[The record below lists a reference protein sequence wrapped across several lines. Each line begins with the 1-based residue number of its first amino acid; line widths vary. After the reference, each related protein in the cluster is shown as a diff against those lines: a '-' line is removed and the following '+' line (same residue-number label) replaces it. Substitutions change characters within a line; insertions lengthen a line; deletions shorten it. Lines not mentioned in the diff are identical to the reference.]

1 MITSTKLLP
10 VHKRFDISFCCG
22 YGVYLMADG
31 GKKYLDFG
39 AGIAVNALGHC
50 HPKMV
55 AAITKQAQ
63 KLWHVS
69 NIYNINELNSYA
81 EKLTNSTF
89 ANYVFFCN
97 SGAEAIECTIKMIRR
112 HFYKKDQPQKYRII
126 TFTGAFHGRTIATIS
141 AAAKKKY
148 LEGFEP
154 ALPGFD
160 NVEFGNI
167 EAVKKAITEHTA
179 GILIEPIQGEE
190 GIRVSDKKFIQELR
204 KLADEKNLLLA
215 FDEVQCGMGR
225 TGHLFAYEHYQVKPD
240 IVATAKAIAGGFPL
254 GACLATTDAASG
266 MTLGVHGTTYGGNPL
281 AMAVAESVLDVM
293 MEPTFLPNVQ
303 KVAAELRAELEDL
316 QKKFPNLIDEVR
328 GLGLMLGI
336 KINQKIENTEV
347 VKKFIENGLL
357 TIPAGENVIRILP
370 PLIITSQHVAEAKE
384 KMEKSFA
391 SLMEFLSEN
400 HNSSSESVTSK
411 SRAAFDFKNKVLK
424 FFKLK

>member
-1 MITSTKLLP
+1 MTTSDKLLP
-10 VHKRFDISFCCG
+10 VHKRFDITFSHG
-22 YGVYLMADG
+22 EGIYLFAD

-39 AGIAVNALGHC
+39 AGIVVNALGHC

-55 AAITKQAQ
+55 EAITTQAK

-69 NIYNINELNSYA
+69 NIYNVNELNRYA
-81 EKLTNSTF
+81 DKLVNATF
-89 ANYVFFCN
+89 ADYVFFCN
-97 SGAEAIECTIKMIRR
+97 SGAESVECVIKMIRR
-112 HFYKKDQPQKYRII
+112 YFYTHGQPQKNRII

-167 EAVKKAITEHTA
+167 DAVRNAITENTA

-190 GIRVSDKKFIQELR
+190 GIKVSDKKFIQELR

-225 TGHLFAYEHYQVKPD
+225 LGHLFAYEYYGVKPD
-240 IVATAKAIAGGFPL
+240 IIASAKAIAGGFPL
-254 GACLATTDAASG
+254 GACLATKEAASG

-293 MEPTFLPNVQ
+293 LADNFFENVR
-303 KVAAELRAELEDL
+303 KIGAELRAELENLKKEFPDL
-316 QKKFPNLIDEVR
+316 IQEIR
-328 GLGLMLGI
+328 GVGLMLGL
-336 KINQKIENTEV
+336 KISDKIENTEL
-347 VKKFIENGLL
+347 VKRLLENGLL
-357 TIPAGENVIRILP
+357 VIPTGENVIRIMP
-370 PLIITSQHVAEAKE
+370 PLVITSQHINEAKNIIRE
-384 KMEKSFA
+384 V
-391 SLMEFLSEN
+391 L
-400 HNSSSESVTSK
+400 
-411 SRAAFDFKNKVLK
+411 RKV
-424 FFKLK
+424 

>member
-1 MITSTKLLP
+1 MTTSSKLLP
-10 VHKRFDISFCCG
+10 VHKRFDIAFSRG
-22 YGVYLMADG
+22 EGVYLFDND

-55 AAITKQAQ
+55 KAITKQAK

-69 NIYNINELNSYA
+69 NIYNGNELNNYA
-81 EKLTNSTF
+81 EKLTKAASF
-89 ANYVFFCN
+89 DLVFFCN
-97 SGAEAIECTIKMIRR
+97 SGAESVECAIKMMRR
-112 HFYKKDQPQKYRII
+112 HFYCKNQPQKNRII

-167 EAVKKAITEHTA
+167 AAVKNAINENTA

-190 GIRVSDKKFIQELR
+190 GIKVADKKFILELR
-204 KLADEKNLLLA
+204 KICDEKNLLLT

-225 TGHLFAYEHYQVKPD
+225 SGYLFAYEFFGVKPD

-254 GACLATTDAASG
+254 GACLATKDAASG

-281 AMAVAESVLDVM
+281 AMAVADSVLEVI
-293 MEPTFLPNVQ
+293 
-303 KVAAELRAELEDL
+303 L
-316 QKKFPNLIDEVR
+316 QKNFLENVRKVGEELKTELQNLKKIFPDFIEEIR
-328 GLGLMLGI
+328 GVGLMLGM
-336 KINQKIENTEV
+336 KINQKIENNEL
-347 VKKFIENGLL
+347 VKKFIANGLL
-357 TIPAGENVIRILP
+357 AIPAGENVIRIMP
-370 PLIITSQHVAEAKE
+370 PLIITQEHVMEAIE
-384 KMEKSFA
+384 KMQKV
-391 SLMEFLSEN
+391 FLD
-400 HNSSSESVTSK
+400 
-411 SRAAFDFKNKVLK
+411 SRLRGNDK
-424 FFKLK
+424 

>member
-1 MITSTKLLP
+1 MTTSAKLLP
-10 VHKRFDISFCCG
+10 VHKRFDLTFSHG
-22 YGVYLMADG
+22 EGAYLYGND

-55 AAITKQAQ
+55 EAITTQAK

-69 NIYNINELNSYA
+69 NIYNVNELNKYA
-81 EKLTNSTF
+81 DKLVAATF
-89 ANYVFFCN
+89 ADYVFFCN

-112 HFYKKDQPQKYRII
+112 HFYVQNQPEKNRII

-167 EAVKKAITEHTA
+167 EAVKNAISENTA

-190 GIRVSDKKFIQELR
+190 GIRVSDKKFIEELR
-204 KLADEKNLLLA
+204 KICDEKKILLA

-225 TGHLFAYEHYQVKPD
+225 TGELFAYNYYGVKPD
-240 IVATAKAIAGGFPL
+240 IIATAKAIAGGFPL
-254 GACLATTDAASG
+254 GACLATKDAANG

-281 AMAVAESVLDVM
+281 AMAVADAVFDVM
-293 MEPTFLPNVQ
+293 MEKNFLPHVK
-303 KVAAELRAELEDL
+303 KVAAELKSGLENL
-316 QKKFPNLIDEVR
+316 QKKLPGKIDEIR
-328 GLGLMLGI
+328 GVGLMLGI
-336 KINQKIENTEV
+336 KINSEIENVEV
-347 VKKFIENGLL
+347 VKKFIENGFLA
-357 TIPAGENVIRILP
+357 IPAGENVIRLLP
-370 PLIITSQHVAEAKE
+370 PLIITSEQVKEALE
-384 KMEKSFA
+384 KIEKS
-391 SLMEFLSEN
+391 LS
-400 HNSSSESVTSK
+400 
-411 SRAAFDFKNKVLK
+411 
-424 FFKLK
+424 

>member
-1 MITSTKLLP
+1 MTTSTKLLP
-10 VHKRFDISFCCG
+10 VHKRFDITFSHG
-22 YGVYLMADG
+22 EGMYLFAD

-55 AAITKQAQ
+55 EAITTQAK

-69 NIYNINELNSYA
+69 NIYNVNELNNYA
-81 EKLTNSTF
+81 EKLVDATF
-89 ANYVFFCN
+89 ADYVFFCN
-97 SGAEAIECTIKMIRR
+97 SGAESIECAIKMIRR
-112 HFYKKDQPQKYRII
+112 YFYTQGNPEKHRII

-167 EAVKKAITEHTA
+167 EAVKNAITKNTA

-204 KLADEKNLLLA
+204 KICDEKNLLLA

-225 TGHLFAYEHYQVKPD
+225 TGHLFAYEYYGVKPD
-240 IVATAKAIAGGFPL
+240 IISTAKAIAGGFPL
-254 GACLATTDAASG
+254 GACLATKEAASG
-266 MTLGVHGTTYGGNPL
+266 MTIGVHGTTYGGNPL
-281 AMAVAESVLDVM
+281 AMAVADSVLTVM
-293 MEPTFLPNVQ
+293 LEKDFLENAK
-303 KVAAELRAELEDL
+303 KVGAELKLGLEDL
-316 QKKFPNLIDEVR
+316 QKKLPNKIDEIR
-328 GLGLMLGI
+328 GVGLMLGI
-336 KINQKIENTEV
+336 KINQKIENIEV
-347 VKKFIENGLL
+347 VKKLIENGLL

-370 PLIITSQHVAEAKE
+370 PLIIKSEHVKEALEKIETSL
-384 KMEKSFA
+384 KSF
-391 SLMEFLSEN
+391 
-400 HNSSSESVTSK
+400 
-411 SRAAFDFKNKVLK
+411 D
-424 FFKLK
+424 

>member
-1 MITSTKLLP
+1 MTTSSKLLP
-10 VHKRFDISFCCG
+10 VHKRFDITFSHG
-22 YGVYLMADG
+22 EGMYLFAD

-55 AAITKQAQ
+55 EAITQQAK

-69 NIYNINELNSYA
+69 NIYNVNELNKYA
-81 EKLTNSTF
+81 DKLVDNTF
-89 ANYVFFCN
+89 ADYVFFCN
-97 SGAEAIECTIKMIRR
+97 SGAEAIECSIKMIRR
-112 HFYKKDQPQKYRII
+112 HFYTKGHPEKHRII

-167 EAVKKAITEHTA
+167 EAVKNAINENTA

-190 GIRVSDKKFIQELR
+190 GIRVSDKNFIQELR
-204 KLADEKNLLLA
+204 KICDEKNLLLA

-225 TGHLFAYEHYQVKPD
+225 TGYLFAHEYYGVKPD
-240 IVATAKAIAGGFPL
+240 IIATAKAIAGGFPL
-254 GACLATTDAASG
+254 GACLATADAASG
-266 MTLGVHGTTYGGNPL
+266 MTIGVHGTTYGGNPL
-281 AMAVAESVLDVM
+281 AMAVADSVLTVM
-293 MEPTFLPNVQ
+293 LEKDFLENAK
-303 KVAAELRAELEDL
+303 KVGAELKSELENL
-316 QKKFPNLIDEVR
+316 RQKFPDKIDEIR
-328 GLGLMLGI
+328 GVGLMLGI
-336 KINQKIENTEV
+336 KMNQKIDNLEM

-370 PLIITSQHVAEAKE
+370 PLIITSENVKEAIGKIE
-384 KMEKSFA
+384 RAF
-391 SLMEFLSEN
+391 
-400 HNSSSESVTSK
+400 NS
-411 SRAAFDFKNKVLK
+411 
-424 FFKLK
+424 